1 MSASIATRTASKK
14 VKKTSTT
21 VKKIGLASKKP
32 EVLRNGI
39 EYYQALIAFT
49 ADAVISI
56 DTKGSIELFNRAAEE
71 LFGYTETEIL
81 GKNIKMLMPAPH
93 HDKHDAYL
101 STYLRTG
108 KINILGS
115 RREVEG
121 LRKDGST
128 MPIEI
133 GIREFKVGGRQIF
146 TGVVRDLTE
155 ITESRAEV
163 AEALAVLDSIGTS
176 QAMIEFD
183 LDGNVITANARYL
196 SMMGYTLPEI
206 LGKPHSIFVES
217 DYKESAEYREFWN
230 DLRAG
235 VFQSG
240 DFKRIT
246 KDGQDVWIQASYNPV
261 LDPDGKPR
269 KIIKNAVD
277 ITEKRRSFQD
287 AKALSERQR
296 KDIMELSTP
305 ALSVWDGVILLPLI
319 GTLDSYRM
327 QRCTEMALSHMQE
340 EEAQVII
347 IDITGVPVMDTMV
360 ANNLMSLA
368 SSVRLMGGQ
377 CVVTGISPAT
387 AITIVNLGVNLSH
400 LDTRGSLQEGLKLAI
415 KMIEQES

>member
-1 MSASIATRTASKK
+1 
-14 VKKTSTT
+14 
-21 VKKIGLASKKP
+21 
-32 EVLRNGI
+32 
-39 EYYQALIAFT
+39 
-49 ADAVISI
+49 
-56 DTKGSIELFNRAAEE
+56 
-71 LFGYTETEIL
+71 
-81 GKNIKMLMPAPH
+81 MLMPAPH

-340 EEAQVII
+340 EEAQVMI